1 MKQEAGGGFV
11 LPPPGTDLVFLREG
25 ASSPVQVPGPAA
37 ASTEAVLQEAQCSGL
52 SWAVALPQVKQEKVD
67 AQEEWTPGTAVVTSP
82 IMQPGCPSK
91 AVDAGL
97 PPVKQ
102 EPPDPEEDKEEENK
116 DDCASKSAPE
126 EEAGG
131 AGTPVI
137 TEIFSLGGTRFR
149 DTAVWLPSLQGRQ
162 SGREDGCKVW
172 ETEDTLAPTSTSWD
186 PRRWPGPLS
195 SLSPPSASM
204 MWVSCRRSR
213 CPSSQLNMHPA
224 QEL

>member
-149 DTAVWLPSLQGRQ
+149 DTAVWLPRCAPNSEGW
-162 SGREDGCKVW
+162 GWDG
-172 ETEDTLAPTSTSWD
+172 P
-186 PRRWPGPLS
+186 
-195 SLSPPSASM
+195 
-204 MWVSCRRSR
+204 
-213 CPSSQLNMHPA
+213 
-224 QEL
+224 